1 MRIYSK
7 SALVAFHQTHP
18 EAKERLDAWFRACE
32 TCDAA
37 NYNELKQ
44 TFQTADYVPKKFTIF
59 DVGGNKF
66 RIVTVI
72 HYNTK
77 SVYIRAVFTHAEY
90 DKWTKQNRG
99 K

>member
-1 MRIYSK
+1 MRS
-7 SALVAFHQTHP
+7 SQN
-18 EAKERLDAWFRACE
+18 
-32 TCDAA
+32 AA
-37 NYNELKQ
+37 TNYNELKQ

-77 SVYIRAVFTHAEY
+77 SVYVRAVFTHAEY
-90 DKWTKQNRG
+90 DKWSKQNRG